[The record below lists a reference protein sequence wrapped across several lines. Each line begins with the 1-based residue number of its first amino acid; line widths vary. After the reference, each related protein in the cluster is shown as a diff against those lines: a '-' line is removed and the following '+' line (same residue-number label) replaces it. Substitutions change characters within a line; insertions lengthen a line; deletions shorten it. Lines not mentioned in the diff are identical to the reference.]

1 MTVVWQL
8 DIVMWP
14 MKRFVKKLAY
24 VSFAWVA
31 LSFVVWAAVTTAS
44 ATFFGPDADRMQK
57 SGKAHNL
64 QGYAAES
71 EPQPKTK
78 EQRAAMVAQ
87 VGEVTRRVYR
97 LLVEVE
103 GAIKGGTAFLV
114 SGKRIIATNH
124 HVVDKGNAFTVG
136 YLDKDGL
143 ITRLPARVIATFPQK
158 DLALLE
164 VLDDLPGEPL
174 TLAINHPAAALDL
187 AAIGF
192 PAAADPQGV
201 SSWTTGDDETF
212 FLPSVLK
219 GSVSRVLTNRW
230 LSSQLQ
236 HQTPIIAGYSGGPLV
251 NDDGQVV
258 GISTAIHKDANGISY
273 AVLAADLAE
282 FASACALPVKSEPA
296 SRPNRDE
303 LLMSSLPHQNG
314 SSDVTASLGVRQDI
328 ASELDERVILRRAN
342 ELLEYGDIAAARLL
356 FEYLVSNGGTPESVT
371 GLAKTYDPSFL
382 YKKNVI
388 GVVGNR
394 ARAVALYAEAE
405 ALNYGKKPN
414 LTRSGFG
421 TCENSTC
428 KLINGTQGPLVICEK
443 ASRN

>member
-1 MTVVWQL
+1 
-8 DIVMWP
+8 
-14 MKRFVKKLAY
+14 MKRFRKNLAY
-24 VSFAWVA
+24 VSLASVS
-31 LSFVVWAAVTTAS
+31 LSFILWTAIPADS
-44 ATFFGPDADRMQK
+44 ANFVGSN
-57 SGKAHNL
+57 SGLTSGEAQQTQNML
-64 QGYAAES
+64 SVATNV
-71 EPQPKTK
+71 QPRTK
-78 EQRAAMVAQ
+78 EQRAATVAK

-136 YLDKDGL
+136 YLDKDNL
-143 ITRLPARVIATFPQK
+143 IRRLPARVIATFPQK

-174 TLAINHPAAALDL
+174 TLAIDQPAPALDL
-187 AAIGF
+187 IAIGF

-201 SSWTTGDDETF
+201 SSWTAGDDETF

-251 NDDGQVV
+251 NDDGEVIGV
-258 GISTAIHKDANGISY
+258 STAIHKDANGISY
-273 AVLAADLAE
+273 AVLAADVAE
-282 FASACALPVKSEPA
+282 FASACALPVKTDPVTRPA
-296 SRPNRDE
+296 KDE
-303 LLMSSLPHQNG
+303 LLMSSLPLEDRLP
-314 SSDVTASLGVRQDI
+314 DVTASLGIRQDI

-356 FEYLVSNGGTPESVT
+356 FEFLVSNGGTPESVT

-394 ARAVALYAEAE
+394 ARAVALYAEAA
-405 ALNYGKKPN
+405 ALNYGKKPG
-414 LTRSGFG
+414 LASRDGYG

-428 KLINGTQGPLVICEK
+428 KLINGPQGPLIVCDK
-443 ASRN
+443 TSHN